1 MNTPRLNNRAGALV
15 VAALALGMMSGCAT
29 VPRDKER
36 DPRDPFEP
44 LNRQVFVFNQ
54 TVDRVALRPVARAYD
69 EVTPRPVKIGV
80 ANFFDNL
87 STPIWA
93 LNHLLQGDL
102 SEAGLQMSRFLIN
115 STGGV
120 GGLMDVAA
128 EGGIPKSRASFDQ
141 TFGVWGV
148 PSGPYVMVPFLGPN
162 TFRSGAGAYARFRT
176 DIVWN
181 YFDDQRS
188 VRDKLLVVEIIDTR
202 RRLLPIDST
211 LERAPDPYIFM
222 RDAYLQRAE
231 FEVRQRR
238 TSPDDD
244 IGLDFE
250 DELWDDDEWEP

>member
-1 MNTPRLNNRAGALV
+1 
-15 VAALALGMMSGCAT
+15 
-29 VPRDKER
+29 
-36 DPRDPFEP
+36 
-44 LNRQVFVFNQ
+44 
-54 TVDRVALRPVARAYD
+54 
-69 EVTPRPVKIGV
+69 
-80 ANFFDNL
+80 
-87 STPIWA
+87 
-93 LNHLLQGDL
+93 
-102 SEAGLQMSRFLIN
+102 
-115 STGGV
+115 
-120 GGLMDVAA
+120 
-128 EGGIPKSRASFDQ
+128 
-141 TFGVWGV
+141 
-148 PSGPYVMVPFLGPN
+148 MVPFLGPN